1 MVIDEISGIVGK
13 KFVITN
19 SSSMQSYT
27 KGYRFGEGSALL
39 VCRPGSLLEV
49 WKVLEICV
57 KNDLIVIMQAAN
69 TGLTGG
75 STPSGNDYD
84 RDIVIISTMRIDAI
98 HVINDGKQIIGFA
111 IVSFL

>member
-57 KNDLIVIMQAAN
+57 KNDLIVIMQAA
-69 TGLTGG
+69 
-75 STPSGNDYD
+75 TPVSLEDQPPQEMIM
-84 RDIVIISTMRIDAI
+84 IVILSLLVPCELTL
-98 HVINDGKQIIGFA
+98 FT
-111 IVSFL
+111 